1 MSDTE
6 TQTPPK
12 QTGAGVTADAGAD
25 MAPARA
31 EAAEKQTLR
40 DMAVAAGGGRNID
53 ALLNVRLDVR
63 VVLGRNRMSIS
74 DLLELT
80 KGSVIELDRK
90 VGDPV
95 DIMIN
100 DRMVARGDLVKVNGD
115 QLGVALREIV
125 KDFIAE
131 A

>member
-1 MSDTE
+1 MADTD
-6 TQTPPK
+6 TQTPPED
-12 QTGAGVTADAGAD
+12 TGPEASTEEAGQMPD
-25 MAPARA
+25 
-31 EAAEKQTLR
+31 KQTLTE
-40 DMAVAAGGGRNID
+40 MAAAAGGGRNID

-63 VVLGRNRMSIS
+63 VVLGRSRMPIS
-74 DLLELT
+74 ELLDLS

-115 QLGVALREIV
+115 HIGVALREIV
-125 KDFIAE
+125 KDFIPE
-131 A
+131 I

>member
-1 MSDTE
+1 MSETE
-6 TQTPPK
+6 TQGLPEP
-12 QTGAGVTADAGAD
+12 
-25 MAPARA
+25 
-31 EAAEKQTLR
+31 EA
-40 DMAVAAGGGRNID
+40 AVAAQSPEAEAKPTLKDMAAGGRNID

-63 VVLGRNRMSIS
+63 VVLGRSRMPIS
-74 DLLELT
+74 ELLELS

-100 DRMVARGDLVKVNGD
+100 DRMVARGDLVKVDGD
-115 QLGVALREIV
+115 RIGVALREIV
-125 KDFIAE
+125 KDFITE

>member
-1 MSDTE
+1 MADTD
-6 TQTPPK
+6 TQTPSED
-12 QTGAGVTADAGAD
+12 TGAETG
-25 MAPARA
+25 A
-31 EAAEKQTLR
+31 EATTETGQTPEKQTLTE
-40 DMAVAAGGGRNID
+40 MAAAAEGGRNID

-63 VVLGRNRMSIS
+63 VVLGRSRMPIS
-74 DLLELT
+74 ELLELS

-115 QLGVALREIV
+115 HIGVALREIV
-125 KDFIAE
+125 KDFIPE
-131 A
+131 I

>member
-1 MSDTE
+1 MSDTD
-6 TQTPPK
+6 TQTPPEE
-12 QTGAGVTADAGAD
+12 TGAETGAETTTEAGQTL
-25 MAPARA
+25 
-31 EAAEKQTLR
+31 EKQTLTE
-40 DMAVAAGGGRNID
+40 MAAAAGSGRNID

-63 VVLGRNRMSIS
+63 VVLGRSRMPIS
-74 DLLELT
+74 ELLDLS

-115 QLGVALREIV
+115 HIGVALREIV
-125 KDFIAE
+125 KDFIPE
-131 A
+131 V

>member
-1 MSDTE
+1 MSETE
-6 TQTPPK
+6 TQTTSQQEPDAAVAA
-12 QTGAGVTADAGAD
+12 QAAAAIEAGD
-25 MAPARA
+25 
-31 EAAEKQTLR
+31 EAAALKA
-40 DMAVAAGGGRNID
+40 MAEAGGGRNID

-63 VVLGRNRMSIS
+63 VVLGRSRMPIS
-74 DLLELT
+74 ELLALS

-115 QLGVALREIV
+115 FIGVALREIV
-125 KDFIAE
+125 KDFIPGA
-131 A
+131 

>member
-6 TQTPPK
+6 TETPPENPGAE
-12 QTGAGVTADAGAD
+12 TGA
-25 MAPARA
+25 
-31 EAAEKQTLR
+31 EAMTEVSQTAEKQTLTEI
-40 DMAVAAGGGRNID
+40 AAAAGGGRNID

-63 VVLGRNRMSIS
+63 VVLGRSRMPIS
-74 DLLELT
+74 ELLDLS

-115 QLGVALREIV
+115 HIGVALREIV
-125 KDFIAE
+125 KDFIPE
-131 A
+131 V

>member
-1 MSDTE
+1 MSETE
-6 TQTPPK
+6 AQTPPE
-12 QTGAGVTADAGAD
+12 DSGAD
-25 MAPARA
+25 PAAEAERA
-31 EAAEKQTLR
+31 EEKQTLK
-40 DMAVAAGGGRNID
+40 DMAQAAAGSGRNID

-63 VVLGRNRMSIS
+63 VVLGRSRMPIS
-74 DLLELT
+74 ELLELS

-115 QLGVALREIV
+115 NIGVALREIV
-125 KDFIAE
+125 KDFIPE

>member
-6 TQTPPK
+6 TQTPPEDVVAE
-12 QTGAGVTADAGAD
+12 TGADAAQADDRQTLKD
-25 MAPARA
+25 MA
-31 EAAEKQTLR
+31 EA
-40 DMAVAAGGGRNID
+40 VVGGGRNID

-63 VVLGRNRMSIS
+63 VVLGRSRMPIS
-74 DLLELT
+74 DLLELS

-115 QLGVALREIV
+115 HIGVALREIV
-125 KDFIAE
+125 KDFIPGA
-131 A
+131 